1 MESAMFKRVLVPLDG
16 SELAERA
23 LEPALAVVRATD
35 AELLLLC
42 VPSYQQIIAPAAAG
56 YGMVPTDQIIDLGR
70 DEAQQYLAG
79 LRREARCSKCRIRT
93 LVIAGDVAGCIVD
106 TAASENVDLIV
117 MTTHGYSGLTRWM
130 LGSITERVLRGAP
143 CPVLVVREAMP
154 LCKALIS
161 LDGSAVAEKALAP
174 GLALARILGC
184 QVTLLRVDT
193 GEELSAVEQGMLQM
207 AGAGSCQDLVGQGE
221 ARLHYYLE
229 CLAKKYRTPDLAID
243 TAVVQA
249 KPAEAILSYAEA
261 QGIDLIIMASHGRGG
276 VRRWVY
282 GSVTEKVL
290 RQANR
295 AMLIVRPPAAEASD
309 SDR

>member
-1 MESAMFKRVLVPLDG
+1 MFNRVLVPLDG
-16 SELAERA
+16 SGLAERA
-23 LEPALAVVRATD
+23 LGPALAVVHATD
-35 AELLLLC
+35 AELLLLS

-70 DEAQQYLAG
+70 DEAQQYLAA
-79 LRREARCSKCRIRT
+79 LWREARCKDCRIRT
-93 LVIAGDVAGCIVD
+93 LVIEGDVAGCIVD
-106 TAASENVDLIV
+106 TAAAEGVDLIV
-117 MTTHGYSGLTRWM
+117 MTTHGYSGFTRWM

-143 CPVLVVREAMP
+143 CPVLVVREDIP

-161 LDGSAVAEKALAP
+161 LDGSALAEQALAP

-184 QVTLLRVDT
+184 RVTLLRVDT

-207 AGAGSCQDLVGQGE
+207 AGAGSCQDLVDQGE
-221 ARLHYYLE
+221 TRLHYYLE
-229 CLAKKYRTPDLAID
+229 CLARKHRTPDLTIE

-261 QGIDLIIMASHGRGG
+261 EGIDLIIMASHGRSG

-290 RQANR
+290 RHANR
-295 AMLIVRPPAAEASD
+295 AMLIVRPPGEDEPEAD
-309 SDR
+309 D

>member
-1 MESAMFKRVLVPLDG
+1 MFNRVLVPLDG

-23 LEPALAVVRATD
+23 LDPALAVVRATD
-35 AELLLLC
+35 AELLLLS

-56 YGMVPTDQIIDLGR
+56 YGMMPTDQIVDLGA
-70 DEAQQYLAG
+70 DDAEQYLAA
-79 LRREARCSKCRIRT
+79 LRREARCSECRIRT
-93 LVIAGDVAGCIVD
+93 LVIEGDVAGCIVD
-106 TAASENVDLIV
+106 TAAAESVDLIV
-117 MTTHGYSGLTRWM
+117 MTTHGYSGFTRWM

-143 CPVLVVREAMP
+143 CPVLVVREAIP

-161 LDGSAVAEKALAP
+161 LDGSALAEKALAP

-184 QVTLLRVDT
+184 RVTLLRADT
-193 GEELSAVEQGMLQM
+193 GEEMSAMEQGMLQM
-207 AGAGSCQDLVGQGE
+207 AGAGSCQELVDQGE

-229 CLAKKYRTPDLAID
+229 CLARKHRTPGLTIE
-243 TAVVQA
+243 TAVIQA

-261 QGIDLIIMASHGRGG
+261 EEIDLIIMASHGRGG

-290 RQANR
+290 RRAGR
-295 AMLIVRPPAAEASD
+295 AMLIVRPLASD
-309 SDR
+309 EPLAASR